1 LPLAFALPGV
11 ASALP
16 GAGSGLPGVGSALS
30 GAGSAL
36 SGAPLLA
43 AGQSTPTPPP
53 APASGQEF
61 GSASTLGFVV
71 LVLFFIAVA
80 FLARSMA
87 KHLKRIQKPSEEA
100 EAAQAEQAANAE
112 DPSPDEDAAP
122 PSEAEDK
129 PTDTKQHKADA

>member
-1 LPLAFALPGV
+1 VSVLSSFAFQDV

-16 GAGSGLPGVGSALS
+16 GHV
-30 GAGSAL
+30 
-36 SGAPLLA
+36 LA
-43 AGQSTPTPPP
+43 NTPTPPP

-87 KHLKRIQKPSEEA
+87 KHLKRVQKPFEDAERAASEAASTDEA
-100 EAAQAEQAANAE
+100 EPTPAPEPA
-112 DPSPDEDAAP
+112 PSPESD
-122 PSEAEDK
+122 
-129 PTDTKQHKADA
+129 HKADA

>member
-1 LPLAFALPGV
+1 MSALSLVPAGPLV
-11 ASALP
+11 LP
-16 GAGSGLPGVGSALS
+16 GASFLT
-30 GAGSAL
+30 
-36 SGAPLLA
+36 

-87 KHLKRIQKPSEEA
+87 KHLKRVQKPFEEA
-100 EAAQAEQAANAE
+100 AEAEQAKAADSE
-112 DPSPDEDAAP
+112 APEAAADPDPAPSPSPASAPDE
-122 PSEAEDK
+122 
-129 PTDTKQHKADA
+129 QRKADA

>member
-1 LPLAFALPGV
+1 M
-11 ASALP
+11 SALP
-16 GAGSGLPGVGSALS
+16 LVVT
-30 GAGSAL
+30 
-36 SGAPLLA
+36 GAPLLS

-87 KHLKRIQKPSEEA
+87 KHLKRIQKPFEEA
-100 EAAQAEQAANAE
+100 AAAEAEQTANSE
-112 DPSPDEDAAP
+112 DPSADPVPETG
-122 PSEAEDK
+122 AE
-129 PTDTKQHKADA
+129 PTGTKQHKADA

>member
-1 LPLAFALPGV
+1 VSVLVLTSAPTLAGQFLT
-11 ASALP
+11 
-16 GAGSGLPGVGSALS
+16 
-30 GAGSAL
+30 
-36 SGAPLLA
+36 

-87 KHLKRIQKPSEEA
+87 KHLKRVQKPFEEEAERAAAEA
-100 EAAQAEQAANAE
+100 EAAEEQTPDSDSDSPS
-112 DPSPDEDAAP
+112 DPES
-122 PSEAEDK
+122 
-129 PTDTKQHKADA
+129 HKADA

>member
-1 LPLAFALPGV
+1 MSVLFLAPSLTG
-11 ASALP
+11 
-16 GAGSGLPGVGSALS
+16 G
-30 GAGSAL
+30 
-36 SGAPLLA
+36 PLLA

-87 KHLKRIQKPSEEA
+87 KHLKRVQKPFED
-100 EAAQAEQAANAE
+100 AEQAEADGA
-112 DPSPDEDAAP
+112 
-122 PSEAEDK
+122 EAESDSDSDSTEQASA
-129 PTDTKQHKADA
+129 PTEQPKADA

>member
-1 LPLAFALPGV
+1 VSALVSSLAAALPG

-16 GAGSGLPGVGSALS
+16 GAAFALP
-30 GAGSAL
+30 
-36 SGAPLLA
+36 GAPLLA

-87 KHLKRIQKPSEEA
+87 KHLKRIQKPFE
-100 EAAQAEQAANAE
+100 EAAQAEQAAQDSSDSLADSDASADPAPEADSPPAAE
-112 DPSPDEDAAP
+112 
-122 PSEAEDK
+122 
-129 PTDTKQHKADA
+129 PTGTKQHKADA

>member
-1 LPLAFALPGV
+1 MSVLVLTSVPTLA
-11 ASALP
+11 
-16 GAGSGLPGVGSALS
+16 GAQFLT
-30 GAGSAL
+30 
-36 SGAPLLA
+36 

-87 KHLKRIQKPSEEA
+87 KHLKRVQKPFEDAERAAAEASEEPSDPA
-100 EAAQAEQAANAE
+100 
-112 DPSPDEDAAP
+112 PSPDSHPDPE
-122 PSEAEDK
+122 S
-129 PTDTKQHKADA
+129 HKADA

>member
-1 LPLAFALPGV
+1 MSAFL
-11 ASALP
+11 
-16 GAGSGLPGVGSALS
+16 SGLPG
-30 GAGSAL
+30 
-36 SGAPLLA
+36 PLVLPGGLFLT

-87 KHLKRIQKPSEEA
+87 KHLKRVQKPFEEA
-100 EAAQAEQAANAE
+100 AEAGQAAEAEQAAKPD
-112 DPSPDEDAAP
+112 DPAPAPASDE
-122 PSEAEDK
+122 
-129 PTDTKQHKADA
+129 QRKADA